1 MTTGD
6 TPASSRLV
14 RLAAGLWLTFG
25 FVVWNVVF
33 DHELVVAGR
42 NYSQAA
48 SVAFRE
54 HRPYE
59 RLNDWMPAA
68 TSRSVAVATA
78 AGLATS
84 ALGLSAVA
92 VAAARA
98 RKRAR

>member
-1 MTTGD
+1 MITGD
-6 TPASSRLV
+6 TPTSSRLL
-14 RLAAGLWLTFG
+14 RLAVGLWLAFG

-48 SVAFRE
+48 SIAFRE
-54 HRPYE
+54 HRAYE

-78 AGLATS
+78 AGLATT